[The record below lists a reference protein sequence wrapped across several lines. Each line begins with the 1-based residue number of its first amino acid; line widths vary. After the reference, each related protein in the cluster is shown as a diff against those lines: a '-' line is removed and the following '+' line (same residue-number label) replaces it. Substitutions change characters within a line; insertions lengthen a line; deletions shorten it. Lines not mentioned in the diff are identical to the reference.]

1 MEDKVIIKKENNTI
15 DFISEYET
23 KLQEFKDITHML
35 WLIYE
40 DYYTMQKNNLYE
52 KADKYDRLGIF
63 LLNIHSLLFK
73 TITEMEKFIK
83 SEV

>member
-1 MEDKVIIKKENNTI
+1 MEKVNNMNI

-23 KLQEFKDITHML
+23 KLQEFKDITHMI

-40 DYYTMQKNNLYE
+40 DYYTIQKNDLYE
-52 KADKYDRLGIF
+52 KADKYDRLGVF
-63 LLNIHSLLFK
+63 LLNIHTLLFK
-73 TITEMEKFIK
+73 ATKEMETYLK